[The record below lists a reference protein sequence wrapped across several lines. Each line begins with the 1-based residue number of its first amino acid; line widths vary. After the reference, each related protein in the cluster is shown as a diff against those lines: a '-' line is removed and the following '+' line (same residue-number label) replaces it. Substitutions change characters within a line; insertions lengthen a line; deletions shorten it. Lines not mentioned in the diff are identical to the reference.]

1 MANPRVRINDHLLKP
16 IQIEIVQ
23 QEVREG
29 GEGAGV
35 LHMVKDVNIININL
49 ISSMMG
55 EKVKGQSDW
64 VLDSSPLYYSSK
76 ISFKIHLCKMTNKS

>member
-1 MANPRVRINDHLLKP
+1 MNGESKNYKPRVRITDHLLKP

-35 LHMVKDVNIININL
+35 LHMVKDVNV
-49 ISSMMG
+49 M
-55 EKVKGQSDW
+55 
-64 VLDSSPLYYSSK
+64 
-76 ISFKIHLCKMTNKS
+76 